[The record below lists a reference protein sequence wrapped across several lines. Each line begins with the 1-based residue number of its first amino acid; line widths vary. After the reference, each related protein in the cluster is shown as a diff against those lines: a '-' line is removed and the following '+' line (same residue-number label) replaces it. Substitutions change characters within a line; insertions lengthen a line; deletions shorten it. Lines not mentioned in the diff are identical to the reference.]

1 MVKNKTKKL
10 KENEVLQV
18 RSDTLMHDLINEK
31 EMDTIEWLVMQI
43 LDCSYADIH
52 GNVTVNNIRLPRTN
66 RKERNKYVDLVVTYN
81 QEKVIVELNQHFDG
95 VYVRNFLFGMNQL
108 LNNYSLGSGNY
119 YKEITRVIVV
129 NLNWYD
135 GNIGMKIVPKKIYE
149 IPYSDDEGDGYL
161 FKMINVNLD
170 YYSKVCYDKL
180 DVKDK
185 LYKLLTIKNKDELLK
200 ITKQEKML
208 DRYSK
213 KLIDL
218 SSDDNYVEGIM
229 SEEMEEFIEQHTMYR
244 NGLKEG
250 ISQGI
255 EKGIEQGIEQGTQE
269 KQKEIILNMFN
280 DKVSLEVIS
289 KYTNLT
295 IQEIEEIINSN
306 K

>member
-1 MVKNKTKKL
+1 
-10 KENEVLQV
+10 
-18 RSDTLMHDLINEK
+18 
-31 EMDTIEWLVMQI
+31 
-43 LDCSYADIH
+43 
-52 GNVTVNNIRLPRTN
+52 
-66 RKERNKYVDLVVTYN
+66 
-81 QEKVIVELNQHFDG
+81 
-95 VYVRNFLFGMNQL
+95 
-108 LNNYSLGSGNY
+108 
-119 YKEITRVIVV
+119 
-129 NLNWYD
+129 
-135 GNIGMKIVPKKIYE
+135 
-149 IPYSDDEGDGYL
+149 
-161 FKMINVNLD
+161 
-170 YYSKVCYDKL
+170 
-180 DVKDK
+180 
-185 LYKLLTIKNKDELLK
+185 
-200 ITKQEKML
+200 ML

-255 EKGIEQGIEQGTQE
+255 EQGIEKGIEKGIEQGTQE

-306 K
+306 KK